1 MKATP
6 EFFQNRLIFNSE
18 KSELILPNMRR
29 NWENAVEV
37 RIGVFLGGDRCL
49 STNHYMSPIFQFQ
62 MLPGDDFLIK
72 KKKRHSAPSVEP
84 LKNGHLCLTRGR
96 RGRLGQA

>member
-1 MKATP
+1 MKWGARKSRVKVTP

-62 MLPGDDFLIK
+62 MLPGDDFLILK
-72 KKKRHSAPSVEP
+72 KIGIQPPRHNP
-84 LKNGHLCLTRGR
+84 LKMGIC
-96 RGRLGQA
+96 A